1 MTIRDLR
8 TTVDRAL
15 RGEPIERDTARAI
28 LSWPDEGLPDLL
40 WAAFRVR
47 ARRWGRRVRLCVLQN
62 ARSGLCPEDCHYC
75 SQSSVSTAAIPRY
88 RLLPVAEL
96 VAGARRAVA
105 NGARRYCMVA
115 SGRGPS
121 SRDLERV
128 CEAARR
134 IREEFPEL
142 ELCASLGLLDEAQAR
157 ELRAAGVG
165 WVNHNLNTSER
176 FYPKICTTHTYAD
189 RLRTVEAARAAGLSI
204 CCGGILGMGE
214 TDEDV
219 VDLAFALRQLRVDS
233 LPVNFLHPIPGT
245 PLGEA
250 RFLEAPKALKA
261 LCLFRFTNPDADI
274 RAAGGRE
281 RNLGAWQSLALYP
294 ANSIFIQGYLTT
306 PGQAREEAERMIREM
321 GFEIEEAP
329 ADPLRESAPPH

>member
-1 MTIRDLR
+1 
-8 TTVDRAL
+8 
-15 RGEPIERDTARAI
+15 
-28 LSWPDEGLPDLL
+28 
-40 WAAFRVR
+40 
-47 ARRWGRRVRLCVLQN
+47 
-62 ARSGLCPEDCHYC
+62 
-75 SQSSVSTAAIPRY
+75 
-88 RLLPVAEL
+88 
-96 VAGARRAVA
+96 
-105 NGARRYCMVA
+105 MVA